1 MERYQRC
8 GRGRIARGYAVSG
21 FDADWLA
28 LRAGADAR
36 ARDKG
41 LAARMAAYLAER
53 DQVRVLDL
61 GAGTGANLR
70 ATAPLISAAQ
80 HWALADNDMA
90 LLARAQ
96 PVANV
101 AVTRC
106 AVDLAG
112 ELSGLFDPVPD
123 LVTASAFFDLCGADW
138 IDRLV
143 ALVASTG
150 AAFYAV
156 LTYDGREDWAPSHP
170 LDTEVLA
177 AFHADQRRDKGLGLA
192 LGPDAQA
199 AFAGSLRGHGYI
211 VFEGR
216 SDWVL
221 SQPDD
226 AGLIA
231 ALANGSAATV
241 GATIGLAEA
250 ERWRAARCAAARVT
264 IGHQDLLALPP
275 R

>member
-1 MERYQRC
+1 M
-8 GRGRIARGYAVSG
+8 SG

-41 LAARMAAYLAER
+41 LAARMRAYFADR

-70 ATAPLISAAQ
+70 ATAPLIGVPQ
-80 HWALADNDMA
+80 HWVLADNDMA
-90 LLARAQ
+90 LLARVE
-96 PVANV
+96 PVANA

-112 ELSGLFDPVPD
+112 DLSVLFDPVPD
-123 LVTASAFFDLCGADW
+123 LVTASAFFDLCSKEW
-138 IDRLV
+138 IRRLV
-143 ALVASTG
+143 ELAASSG
-150 AAFYAV
+150 AALYAV
-156 LTYDGREDWAPSHP
+156 LTYDGREDWAPPHP
-170 LDTEVLA
+170 LDREVLA

-192 LGPDAQA
+192 LGPDAHA
-199 AFAGSLRGHGYI
+199 ALAACLRGHGYT
-211 VFEGR
+211 VFEGQ
-216 SDWVL
+216 SDWEL
-221 SQPDD
+221 TLPGD

-241 GATIGLAEA
+241 GATIGLAGA
-250 ERWRAARCAAARVT
+250 ERWRAARCAAASVT